1 MASRC
6 QRIEKTRGSIQWHE
20 YAIDGQQAMGVTSV
34 LGKAID
40 KPGLRYWYAEQGVLW
55 ALEQDQAELR
65 QLDSRELSSRARRA
79 PDDRRDHKARE
90 GTTLHA
96 YADALGTG
104 QDIEPTSELA
114 GRAQLIADFLDRWQV
129 RVIASELTVWH
140 ERLGYAGTLD
150 VIADLWVP
158 GIGWQRW
165 LLDYKTGA
173 GVYPEV
179 CLQLAAYRYATHCV
193 WQGEDR
199 PMPDVQRCGVVHV
212 TAAGAALK
220 PMTVGLEE
228 HAIFNACQE
237 VATWLKTPASELV
250 HPALVNPTPEQTG
263 AGL

>member
-1 MASRC
+1 MSSRC
-6 QRIEKTRGSIQWHE
+6 QRIEKSRGAIQWHE
-20 YAIDGQQAMGVTSV
+20 YAIDGHEALGVTSV

-40 KPGLRYWYAEQGVLW
+40 KPGLRYWYAQQGVLW
-55 ALEQDQAELR
+55 AMEQDQQELR
-65 QLDSRELSSRARRA
+65 DMDPRKLATLARGA
-79 PDDRRDHKARE
+79 PDARRDHAARE

-104 QDIEPTSELA
+104 QEIEPDSELA

-129 RVIASELTVWH
+129 RVLASELVVWH

-150 VIADLWVP
+150 VIADLYVP
-158 GIGWQRW
+158 DEGWQRW

-179 CLQLAAYRYATHCV
+179 CLQMAAYRYATHCV

-199 PMPDVQRCGVVHV
+199 AMAEVQRCGVVHV

-220 PMTVGLEE
+220 PIRASHEE
-228 HAIFNACQE
+228 LATFTACLD
-237 VATWLKTPASELV
+237 VARWLKTPDSELV
-250 HPALVNPTPEQTG
+250 QHALPKPTQTG
-263 AGL
+263 AQA